1 MNRLPTGVITAGIVF
16 VVVVVF
22 VAALA
27 LQNWTVD
34 LLLGLAGVVA
44 ALLVISRPGAHA

>member
-1 MNRLPTGVITAGIVF
+1 MATVAIV
-16 VVVVVF
+16 VLVF
-22 VAALA
+22 VAALV

-44 ALLVISRPGAHA
+44 AILFISRPGAHA

>member
-1 MNRLPTGVITAGIVF
+1 MSQLPSGITTGIALLVIVLAF
-16 VVVVVF
+16 VL
-22 VAALA
+22 ALV

-44 ALLVISRPGAHA
+44 AVVVIAKPRAHA